1 MSAMNSG
8 NGATPEV
15 PVEAAQPQMPRSFI
29 FDGVEWVAWASGA
42 SAYGTG
48 TCGPAALEAIH
59 FAPAEAPDVP
69 VFEALVPAG
78 RIDGLFDLELVEIL
92 RRATRVVDPG
102 ERPMKPANRRGAGLL

>member
-1 MSAMNSG
+1 MNSG

-15 PVEAAQPQMPRSFI
+15 PPEAVQPQLPRSFI
-29 FDGVEWVAWASGA
+29 FDGVEWVAWPSGA

-59 FAPAEAPDVP
+59 FARADAPRVP
-69 VFEALVPAG
+69 VIEALVPAG
-78 RIDGLFDLELVEIL
+78 SFDGLFDLELVAIL

-102 ERPMKPANRRGAGLL
+102 DRPMKPANRRGAGLL